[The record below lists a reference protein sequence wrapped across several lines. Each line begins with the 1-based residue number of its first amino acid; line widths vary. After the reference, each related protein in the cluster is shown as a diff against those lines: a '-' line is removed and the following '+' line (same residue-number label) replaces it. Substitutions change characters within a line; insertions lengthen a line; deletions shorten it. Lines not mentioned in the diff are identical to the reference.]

1 MGVGASGENG
11 HLGHEGRRG
20 GVGGAAEEPLAGY
33 AQGAVKGLRRGL
45 SGVWRAPKRRDL
57 PFTVRRGANGVE
69 VYAGAV
75 LDHDRE
81 WWVGDEGSWILIDDA
96 SGPIYVVLQATEGGE
111 DIDRAELSI
120 QPGGVWSVKIADVSR
135 MPVDQ
140 YVVGH
145 IVYTPEPNT
154 PPLASWGA
162 SSVDKV
168 GLVKSMVLG
177 APGEPSSC
185 SGGDVVAPC
194 PPLASWGSDGSSVDK
209 VPGLITGAVL
219 GEPGAPSSCAGGTM
233 VAPCPPLASWGS
245 DGSSVD
251 KVPGLIIGAALGEPG
266 ASSSCAGGTMIAPC
280 PPLASCRTS
289 AGNVVSKVAGL
300 VQEVKE
306 DATLDD
312 VKLEDGVLWLR
323 KSPVTKVRAF
333 DGESIDIPI
342 RNLGADKIKVA
353 SSAGSNSSHRWN
365 IDLLISKEGET
376 LVLQLNSDIRHI

>member
-1 MGVGASGENG
+1 M
-11 HLGHEGRRG
+11 
-20 GVGGAAEEPLAGY
+20 
-33 AQGAVKGLRRGL
+33 
-45 SGVWRAPKRRDL
+45 

-233 VAPCPPLASWGS
+233 
-245 DGSSVD
+245 
-251 KVPGLIIGAALGEPG
+251 
-266 ASSSCAGGTMIAPC
+266 IAPC

-333 DGESIDIPI
+333 DSESIDIPI